1 MPACLRHELQIGL
14 LWDTEMGGGMTI
26 PVAGIVAAVYVSV
39 SSHIALAINSARG
52 CNASWPSYPR
62 L

>member
-52 CNASWPSYPR
+52 CNAS
-62 L
+62 